1 MAKRVSADTITEIT
15 SNPAFRGRQTA
26 ESPPPTAEQLIDRIR
41 QDLVDRTAEARKMV
55 ASGAPPST
63 DPYAPRPEV
72 RLARALEDQKQFEE
86 MLKEVPKGFRLS
98 PVLYS
103 RIDAKAKEELTQEYS
118 FQVRPR
124 FLKFLAD
131 NHAEELKDLGI
142 CDRGVER
149 MKQGLD
155 PVNEHG
161 LLYSVNIDHIIERNG
176 SGVWGASKEKDPDQP
191 DGGEKFHPNHFG
203 NFIIL
208 PEKIHEFK
216 NKLNDLQHASDTPH
230 GQNKWVLMMVPE
242 RNATLSGFVCPK
254 QDPTHR
260 LAGLDLRAMDDFKKT
275 EHGEFIVNTTLH
287 GLAEFKDMGSVR
299 QIVRGQI
306 AEADKLRT
314 KVAELAAEQDAQKK
328 PGLRKAF
335 NDAVAKEPATK
346 AHLDSLVK
354 PALSDVTHY
363 VKKTFDELSAKTNTS
378 KERAAFWK
386 FARFFRSQPVR
397 DLQMDVEALPFE
409 EASELHRSFLQLKKD
424 VTKVCDRLDAENK
437 ARYQKQENES
447 VPDFRQDNNPPARNT
462 PPQGQP
468 VPGRKPRRGPPQKS
482 SPEEGREKRTF
493 GRPGHFKGRG

>member
-26 ESPPPTAEQLIDRIR
+26 ESPPPTTEQLTDRIR
-41 QDLVDRTAEARKMV
+41 QELVDRIAAARALV
-55 ASGAPPST
+55 AADAPPSP

-103 RIDAKAKEELTQEYS
+103 RIDAKAKEELTQEYTYH
-118 FQVRPR
+118 VRPR
-124 FLKFLAD
+124 FLKFLAE
-131 NHAEELKDLGI
+131 NHADELKDLGI
-142 CDRGVER
+142 CERGVER
-149 MKQGLD
+149 MRQGLD
-155 PVNEHG
+155 PVNENG

-176 SGVWGASKEKDPDQP
+176 SGVWGATKEKDPDQP
-191 DGGEKFHPNHFG
+191 DAVEKFHPNHFG

-216 NKLNDLQHASDTPH
+216 NELNDIQHASDTPH

-242 RNATLSGFVCPK
+242 RNATFSGFVCPK
-254 QDPTHR
+254 QDASHR

-275 EHGEFIVNTTLH
+275 EHGEFIVNTVLH

-306 AEADKLRT
+306 LEADRLRT
-314 KVAELAAEQDAQKK
+314 KVAELAAQPKS
-328 PGLRKAF
+328 GLRKAF
-335 NDAVAKEPATK
+335 NDAVAKEPATQ
-346 AHLDSLVK
+346 AHLDNLVK
-354 PALSDVTHY
+354 PALRDVTNY
-363 VKKTFDELSAKTNTS
+363 VKNTFAELSAKTGTS

-397 DLQMDVEALPFE
+397 DLQTDIEALPFE
-409 EASELHRSFLQLKKD
+409 EASEMHRSFLKLKTE

-437 ARYQKQENES
+437 ARYQKQDNES
-447 VPDFRQDNNPPARNT
+447 VPDFRQDNNPPART
-462 PPQGQP
+462 QQPQGEP
-468 VPGRKPRRGPPQKS
+468 ISGRKPRRGPPQT
-482 SPEEGREKRTF
+482 PRHEEEGREKRTF
-493 GRPGHFKGRG
+493 GRPGHFKRRG